1 MVVVRLYSR
10 WNTDVRFRFIHAY
23 RDKRYEGGYVEQ
35 MKLVSLSKR
44 EREVLRLLAAG
55 RPATQIAKTLGIRI
69 STVRVYVRT
78 MRRKLDASNIPHA
91 IAQAFYKGVLD
102 HGVLPGVPEIPLNS
116 SAAMNKKQCDRS
128 ITT

>member
-1 MVVVRLYSR
+1 M
-10 WNTDVRFRFIHAY
+10 
-23 RDKRYEGGYVEQ
+23 EQ
-35 MKLVSLSKR
+35 VKLVSLSKR

-55 RPATQIAKTLGIRI
+55 QPATQVAKTLGIRI

-91 IAQAFYKGVLD
+91 IAQAFYKGLLD
-102 HGVLPGVPEIPLNS
+102 QGVLPNAPEIPLS
-116 SAAMNKKQCDRS
+116 SSPVMSKKRCERS